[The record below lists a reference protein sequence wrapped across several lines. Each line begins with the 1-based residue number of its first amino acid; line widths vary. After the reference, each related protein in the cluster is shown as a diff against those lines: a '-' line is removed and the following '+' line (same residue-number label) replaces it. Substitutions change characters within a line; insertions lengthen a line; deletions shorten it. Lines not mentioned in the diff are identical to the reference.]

1 MSEPTNKSNRPSAQK
16 AIRAGAENAFGGSNA
31 LLWTAVKAVS
41 GAQARAAG
49 RMTSKPFI
57 PSLSQSIVE
66 TTDRKAGCGRSARP
80 VWMGGVMATWLLS
93 ISTLLLGEPETLS
106 FDTLQRTLGRLIHNE
121 KWETKHVAKSL

>member
-1 MSEPTNKSNRPSAQK
+1 MSEPTNKSNRRSAQK
-16 AIRAGAENAFGGSNA
+16 AVRAGVENAFGGSNI

-80 VWMGGVMATWLLS
+80 VWMGRDVTTRFLS
-93 ISTLLLGEPETLS
+93 ISMLRNLFVTVLALALAGLTR
-106 FDTLQRTLGRLIHNE
+106 LQINRILTYHP
-121 KWETKHVAKSL
+121 S